1 MLVAFWCRI
10 STNILRPALAAKCPK
25 SWLNSLKNYLLI
37 WNFAKVLL
45 SHHDNK
51 LSLPWIVLWTFRIDI
66 NRSSE
71 LQLPFFWRY
80 VGVWLLHV
88 QKQQLIPQNGEFFS
102 FPSKTHFA
110 PLSLQDLEEL
120 MFWKISPEVYLVML
134 NEPLPLSA
142 RRTNARTNNLNKRV
156 TNFCDILIG

>member
-10 STNILRPALAAKCPK
+10 STNILRPALAAK
-25 SWLNSLKNYLLI
+25 SWFNSLKNYLLFRD
-37 WNFAKVLL
+37 FAKVLL
-45 SHHDNK
+45 RVDNK
-51 LSLPWIVLWTFRIDI
+51 PSLPWIVLWTFRIDI
-66 NRSSE
+66 NRPSE
-71 LQLPFFWRY
+71 LQLPCFWRY
-80 VGVWLLHV
+80 VGVWLLHA

-142 RRTNARTNNLNKRV
+142 RRTNARTNNLNKRL